1 VAAFIDAS
9 MDKSRTLKTES
20 NSQGAHLAVIG
31 TLHTGPSSDSE
42 TRGAF
47 LRKLAE
53 IHRKLASCRDQ

>member
-20 NSQGAHLAVIG
+20 DSSAHLTVLGA
-31 TLHTGPSSDSE
+31 LHTGPSSDSE

-53 IHRKLASCRDQ
+53 IHRKLAGRRDQ

>member
-20 NSQGAHLAVIG
+20 DSSAHLAALG
-31 TLHTGPSSDSE
+31 ALHTGPSSDSE
-42 TRGAF
+42 TRRAF

-53 IHRKLASCRDQ
+53 IHRKLAGRRDQ